1 MFPRTSVCVTRK
13 VVFFKH
19 LSNGES
25 GCEGLIRRGEGLR
38 THSIGCRFAGVKR
51 IGNRT
56 AYRRAIDFREALVA
70 PLAHQIET
78 EVVYIMTRKKGD
90 PRTTLGE
97 GLDHTD
103 VD

>member
-1 MFPRTSVCVTRK
+1 
-13 VVFFKH
+13 
-19 LSNGES
+19 
-25 GCEGLIRRGEGLR
+25 
-38 THSIGCRFAGVKR
+38 VKR